1 MPTGKANKLR
11 KNCRSGFIPRD
22 RHGLL
27 GVYRG
32 INPLLQPISN
42 LINPK
47 IPIENPLKAQI
58 KFRQSVIGLLPFK
71 NFFLGSRAARPLLE
85 GPA

>member
-1 MPTGKANKLR
+1 MPTVKTNKLR
-11 KNCRSGFIPRD
+11 KNCRSGFIPRY

-27 GVYRG
+27 GVYRE
-32 INPLLQPISN
+32 INPLLQPILN

-47 IPIENPLKAQI
+47 IPIKAQI

-71 NFFLGSRAARPLLE
+71 SFSLGSRAARPLLE